1 MAKSPSTYELK
12 LISSYAHLASVAI
25 EKENHSKEIK
35 ESNKRLK
42 ELATKDYLTGLYNR
56 SKLDSALEYQI
67 KHSKRHHSIFGV
79 IMIDIDYF
87 KLVNDE
93 HGHQVG
99 DQVLCE
105 FAKVLSDISRQT
117 DVVGRWGG
125 EEFLIII
132 ESTNEKGIMN
142 LANKIKETIE
152 VHDFSVVKHKTA
164 SFGVTIHNKDE
175 RRNELISRADKALY
189 KAKHNGRNQVVYL

>member
-1 MAKSPSTYELK
+1 
-12 LISSYAHLASVAI
+12 
-25 EKENHSKEIK
+25 
-35 ESNKRLK
+35 
-42 ELATKDYLTGLYNR
+42 
-56 SKLDSALEYQI
+56 
-67 KHSKRHHSIFGV
+67 
-79 IMIDIDYF
+79 MIDIDYF